1 MDSEFFLRNSS
12 FRRRGGCTFKAD
24 LHIHTCL
31 SPCGD
36 LEMSPQNIIRTAKE
50 KGLDIIA
57 ITDHN
62 STRNVRTCMEL
73 GKKNNLFVIG
83 GCEINTQEE
92 VHCLAYFPDLEKLD
106 EFQNFLDEHL
116 PDIKNNPDIFGHQV
130 AVDEDDNIIYE
141 EEKALI
147 MALDIDI
154 ESVSEKVLSMSGIFI
169 PAHIDRSKNS
179 IFSQLGFIPF
189 DLKYNALEI
198 SWRTT
203 VEKLTEKYP
212 KLTGKRFILSSDAH
226 YPEDIGRVHTKLKME
241 KTDWESFVKAIH
253 RL

>member
-1 MDSEFFLRNSS
+1 
-12 FRRRGGCTFKAD
+12 
-24 LHIHTCL
+24 
-31 SPCGD
+31 
-36 LEMSPQNIIRTAKE
+36 MSPQNIIRTAKE

-130 AVDEDDNIIYE
+130 A
-141 EEKALI
+141 
-147 MALDIDI
+147 
-154 ESVSEKVLSMSGIFI
+154 G
-169 PAHIDRSKNS
+169 H
-179 IFSQLGFIPF
+179 
-189 DLKYNALEI
+189 
-198 SWRTT
+198 
-203 VEKLTEKYP
+203 
-212 KLTGKRFILSSDAH
+212 
-226 YPEDIGRVHTKLKME
+226 
-241 KTDWESFVKAIH
+241 
-253 RL
+253 